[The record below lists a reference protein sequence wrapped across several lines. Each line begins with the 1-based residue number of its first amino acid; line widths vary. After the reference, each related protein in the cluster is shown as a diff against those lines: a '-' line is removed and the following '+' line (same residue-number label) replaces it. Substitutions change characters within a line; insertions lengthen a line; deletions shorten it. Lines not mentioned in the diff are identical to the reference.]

1 MSGEATMEQSE
12 LLPEDRAR
20 ADQYALL
27 ARLFYRGPDAALLAA
42 IAASAIQERSASAIQ
57 ERSASAIQE
66 RSASAIQE
74 RSASAIQERSA
85 SAIQERS
92 ASEIHDRSASAI
104 QERPDSEIDDATGS
118 AAGGVKQAWM
128 ELVSASSRA
137 DFIAVQQEYDRVFI
151 GTGMAAVTP
160 YASFYL
166 GDTGREKILV
176 RLRDDLASFGLARN
190 ETAAEPEDHFAGLF
204 DVMRHLVLA
213 GSDDAS
219 LARQQEFF
227 ARYIE
232 RAYPLFCD
240 AAICCEATS
249 FYSLVARFAKTF
261 LFVDASAMLMV

>member
-1 MSGEATMEQSE
+1 MSGEANAVHSD

-27 ARLFYRGPDAALLAA
+27 ARLFYRGPDEALLAA
-42 IAASAIQERSASAIQ
+42 ISESAI
-57 ERSASAIQE
+57 
-66 RSASAIQE
+66 
-74 RSASAIQERSA
+74 
-85 SAIQERS
+85 
-92 ASEIHDRSASAI
+92 HDQAESSVAGDVTQAW
-104 QERPDSEIDDATGS
+104 AAVVS
-118 AAGGVKQAWM
+118 AA
-128 ELVSASSRA
+128 SRA
-137 DFIAVQQEYDRVFI
+137 DCIAVQQEYDRVFI

-166 GDTGREKILV
+166 GDTGREKVLV

-219 LARQQEFF
+219 LARQQQFF

-240 AAICCEATS
+240 AAICCEAAS